1 MRRACTSPFGVC
13 PGFID
18 AMQTDADLIIL
29 GGGCAGL
36 SLAMRLAARG
46 SDCPRVAIV
55 EQRELYER
63 DRSWSYWRT
72 PGARLTHLA
81 RREWPAVRLSAGGR
95 SVSVDCRAMPYQT
108 IDSGDF
114 YAEAWGLI
122 RRNPRIAAFLGESV
136 MARPVRMEGVW
147 RVETSRRALRGATV
161 IDTRPPLEGS
171 ETPPQLWQSFSGV
184 EVECPEGTFADD
196 QVTLMDFEPDVR
208 GSICFRYVLP
218 YSATRA
224 LVEATV
230 FSPER
235 RTAAELAP
243 ELARFVA
250 RTTAG
255 RATRLIHQEYHAIP
269 MGTSEP
275 LTVPLDGWVRVGLH
289 SGAARAATGYAFQ
302 RIQRWADVAAEYAA
316 RGRTPEPLRADP
328 WITRRMDSLFLDVLC
343 RQPER
348 APGLFLGLFALPD
361 PGPVL
366 RFLSDEARLMD
377 YLKVMRSLPAGLFL
391 REAWRRVN
399 S

>member
-1 MRRACTSPFGVC
+1 MR
-13 PGFID
+13 
-18 AMQTDADLIIL
+18 TDADLIIL

-36 SLAMRLAARG
+36 SLAMRLAGRG
-46 SDCPRVAIV
+46 ADCPRIAIV
-55 EQRELYER
+55 EQREVYGH

-81 RREWPAVRLSAGGR
+81 RREWSSVRVNAGDR
-95 SVSVDCRAMPYQT
+95 SVSVDCREMPYQT
-108 IDSGDF
+108 IDSGAF

-122 RRNPRIAAFLGESV
+122 RRNPRMASFLGESV
-136 MARPVRMEGVW
+136 TAPPVRVEGVW
-147 RVETSRRALRGATV
+147 RVETSRRALRAATV
-161 IDTRPPLEGS
+161 IDTRPPREGS
-171 ETPPQLWQSFSGV
+171 GPPPQLWQSFSGV

-196 QVTLMDFEPDVR
+196 QVTLMDFEPDAR
-208 GSICFRYVLP
+208 GNICFRYVLP

-235 RTAAELAP
+235 RTASDLAP
-243 ELARFVA
+243 ALARFVA

-275 LTVPLDGWVRVGLH
+275 PTVLLDGYVRVGLH

-302 RIQRWADVAAEYAA
+302 RIQRWADVAAECAA
-316 RGRTPEPLRADP
+316 RGRTIAPLRADP

-348 APGLFLGLFALPD
+348 GPGLFLSLFARPD

-366 RFLSDEARLMD
+366 RFLGDEARPMD

-391 REAWRRVN
+391 REAWRRVH

>member
-1 MRRACTSPFGVC
+1 MMRRYIARCEVC
-13 PGFID
+13 PGSID
-18 AMQTDADLIIL
+18 AMETDADLIIL

-46 SDCPRVAIV
+46 PDCPRVAIV
-55 EQRELYER
+55 EQREIYAH

-81 RREWPAVRLSAGGR
+81 RREWPAVRVSAGGR
-95 SVSVDCRAMPYQT
+95 SVSVDCRAIPYQT
-108 IDSGDF
+108 IDSGHF

-122 RRNPRIAAFLGESV
+122 RRNPRITSFLGESV
-136 MARPVRMEGVW
+136 AEPPARVAGTW
-147 RVETSRRALRGATV
+147 RVETSRRALQAVTV

-230 FSPER
+230 FSLER
-235 RTAAELAP
+235 RTASELAP

-255 RATRLIHQEYHAIP
+255 RTTRLIHQEYHAIP

-275 LTVPLDGWVRVGLH
+275 PTVPLDGYMRVGLH
-289 SGAARAATGYAFQ
+289 FGAARAATGYAFQ
-302 RIQRWADVAAEYAA
+302 RIQRWADVAAESAA
-316 RGRTPEPLRADP
+316 QGRTLAPLRADP

-348 APGLFLGLFALPD
+348 APGLFLGLFARPD
-361 PGPVL
+361 PGSVL
-366 RFLSDEARLMD
+366 RFLSDEARPMD
-377 YLKVMRSLPAGLFL
+377 YLRVMRSLPAGLFL
-391 REAWRRVN
+391 REAWRRVH

>member
-1 MRRACTSPFGVC
+1 
-13 PGFID
+13 
-18 AMQTDADLIIL
+18 
-29 GGGCAGL
+29 
-36 SLAMRLAARG
+36 
-46 SDCPRVAIV
+46 
-55 EQRELYER
+55 
-63 DRSWSYWRT
+63 
-72 PGARLTHLA
+72 
-81 RREWPAVRLSAGGR
+81 
-95 SVSVDCRAMPYQT
+95 
-108 IDSGDF
+108 
-114 YAEAWGLI
+114 
-122 RRNPRIAAFLGESV
+122 
-136 MARPVRMEGVW
+136 
-147 RVETSRRALRGATV
+147 
-161 IDTRPPLEGS
+161 
-171 ETPPQLWQSFSGV
+171 V

-316 RGRTPEPLRADP
+316 RGRTLEPLRADP

>member
-1 MRRACTSPFGVC
+1 
-13 PGFID
+13 
-18 AMQTDADLIIL
+18 MQTDADLIIL

-46 SDCPRVAIV
+46 ADCPRVAIV
-55 EQRELYER
+55 EQREVYAH

-72 PGARLTHLA
+72 SGARLTHLA
-81 RREWPAVRLSAGGR
+81 RREWPAVRVSAGGR

-122 RRNPRIAAFLGESV
+122 RRNPRITSFLGESV
-136 MARPVRMEGVW
+136 AEPPTRVAGGW
-147 RVETSRRALRGATV
+147 RVETSRRALRGGGV

-171 ETPPQLWQSFSGV
+171 GPRPQLWQSFSGV
-184 EVECPEGTFADD
+184 EVECAEGAFADD
-196 QVTLMDFEPDVR
+196 HVTLMDFEPDAR

-235 RTAAELAP
+235 RTASELSP

-275 LTVPLDGWVRVGLH
+275 PTGSLDGYVRVGLH

-302 RIQRWADVAAEYAA
+302 RIQRWADVAAECAA
-316 RGRTPEPLRADP
+316 RGRTLEPLRPDP

-343 RQPER
+343 RRPER
-348 APGLFLGLFALPD
+348 APGLFLSLFARPD

-366 RFLSDEARLMD
+366 RFLSDEARPMD
-377 YLKVMRSLPAGLFL
+377 YLNVMRSLPAGLFL
-391 REAWRRVN
+391 REALRRAH